1 MAEMLPGF
9 SFTGTIANISAYKM
23 KGSDK
28 IILRSKGGPSKK
40 KIKTH
45 PSFAVTRKNNSEF
58 GGRSSAARWIKDV
71 LWPIKPLADYNIIGP
86 LNAMIKPIQ
95 VMDTVSELG
104 KRNIFFTKN
113 PKLLENFSL
122 NKNNPFDSIIR
133 NPLSCSLSKKTG
145 SARIE
150 IPALLPGIN
159 FFVPGKY
166 PMFSIIATLG
176 TLPDLLYTTNGYQPS
191 GNQNDLFLKTI
202 TTEWFACMKGSPA
215 TLLELKADKIPK
227 NDSFS
232 LMLSVGIRFGT
243 MDSAE
248 PVRQIPY
255 AGAGKILAMES

>member
-1 MAEMLPGF
+1 MAQMQSGF
-9 SFTGTIANISAYKM
+9 AFTGTIGNLSAYKM

-28 IILRSKGGPSKK
+28 IILRTKGGATKK
-40 KIKTH
+40 RIKTD
-45 PSFAVTRKNNSEF
+45 SAFAMTRRINSEF
-58 GGRSSAARWIKDV
+58 GGRSTAAKWVIRMLSV
-71 LWPIKPLADYNIIGP
+71 LRPLADYNFIGP

-113 PKLLENFSL
+113 PRLLEGFSL
-122 NKNNPFDSIIR
+122 NKSNPFDSIIR
-133 NPLSCSLSKKTG
+133 NPLSCSLSKKTA

-159 FFVPGKY
+159 FFVPGRY
-166 PMFSIIATLG
+166 PMFSLTAVLG
-176 TLPDLLYTTNGYQPS
+176 AVPDLLFTTNGYQPS
-191 GNQNDLFLKTI
+191 GNENEFFLKTI

-227 NDSFS
+227 DDSFS
-232 LMLSVGIRFGT
+232 LMLSIGIRFGT

-248 PVRQIPY
+248 SVRQIPY
-255 AGAGKILAMES
+255 AGAGKVLAME